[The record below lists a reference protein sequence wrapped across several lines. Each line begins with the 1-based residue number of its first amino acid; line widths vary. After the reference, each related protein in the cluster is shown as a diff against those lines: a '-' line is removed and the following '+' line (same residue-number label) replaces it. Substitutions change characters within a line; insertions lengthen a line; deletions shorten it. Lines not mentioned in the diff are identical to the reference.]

1 MQYVSTRGGME
12 PANFSDVLLEGLAP
26 DGGLVVPATIPTVTA
41 ETIES
46 WRELSYAELATEVIG
61 LYWTDIPREDL
72 AGLCQD
78 AYGAQF
84 SSDLVVPLTPIDQM
98 AALVDL
104 SQGPTLA
111 FKDMAMQLLREALP
125 YVPHRRD
132 QTLHIPGPTSGATEP
147 P

>member
-98 AALVDL
+98 PALVDL

-111 FKDMAMQLLREALP
+111 FKVMAMKFRVQGLPIGLNHRNQPRNAL
-125 YVPHRRD
+125 
-132 QTLHIPGPTSGATEP
+132 
-147 P
+147 